1 MVRWASGAQERLQQ
15 AAHVLFARCGF
26 DGVTVAEIAAEAGL
40 TERTFFR
47 YFADK
52 REVLFSG
59 QEAFQAVFLERLAA
73 TDEAPPM
80 TMVAAALEGVAD
92 FFPDE
97 RRPWSRA
104 RQAVIDEEP
113 RFQERELL
121 KLSALAAALT
131 RGLVD
136 RGIGATAATLAAE
149 NGVAVFR
156 VAFLQWLADGEERSL
171 LAIQRQVLEELH
183 AVVGAR

>member
-1 MVRWASGAQERLQQ
+1 MVRWASGAQDRLQH
-15 AAHVLFARCGF
+15 AAHVLFAERGF

-59 QEAFQAVFLERLAA
+59 QEAFQAVFLDRLAA
-73 TDEAPPM
+73 TPPGAPM
-80 TMVAAALEGVAD
+80 AMVADALEGVAD

-121 KLSALAAALT
+121 KLSALAAAM
-131 RGLVD
+131 RAGLVD
-136 RGIGATAATLAAE
+136 RGVGPTAATLAAE

-156 VAFLQWLADGEERSL
+156 IAFAQWLADGEERSL
-171 LAIQRQVLEELH
+171 AAIQHAVLDELH
-183 AVVGAR
+183 AVVAAR